1 MGPQETP
8 SSAKFLPEEKPRD
21 LTADVLWYF
30 MFAMRFVLP
39 AAMIWLFYKG
49 MTRS

>member
-1 MGPQETP
+1 MGPQDTP
-8 SSAKFLPEEKPRD
+8 SSAKLSPRDKPRD
-21 LTADVLWYF
+21 LTADVLWYV
-30 MFAMRFVLP
+30 MLAMRFVLP